1 MAELN
6 LSKAK
11 SDGGH
16 EIRWSRAGIY
26 RGGGVKRAGLMKLK
40 CVFERARGPHLPTH
54 CRGPRQC
61 HLC

>member
-16 EIRWSRAGIY
+16 EIRWSRAGMCR
-26 RGGGVKRAGLMKLK
+26 RGETCQPYETEV
-40 CVFERARGPHLPTH
+40 CV
-54 CRGPRQC
+54 
-61 HLC
+61 